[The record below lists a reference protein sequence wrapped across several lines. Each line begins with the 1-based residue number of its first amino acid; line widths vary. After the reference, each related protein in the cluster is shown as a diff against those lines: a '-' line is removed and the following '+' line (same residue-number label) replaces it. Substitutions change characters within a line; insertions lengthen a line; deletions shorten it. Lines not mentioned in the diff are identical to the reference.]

1 MKIVEARVVPKRVRI
16 TVPYRIAGHFF
27 DTAEI
32 VFLILRDETGLE
44 GYGSA
49 SPVLHLTDDDFE
61 TTARILETKLV
72 PAVAGTDVSDLEAA
86 VGRAAAAST
95 ESRSA
100 LAALDIA
107 LHDLHARR
115 RGVPLVKMLGGARRR
130 LVTSITIGIGDPDGM
145 VESARMHIANG
156 FRCLKIKIGENE
168 RSDLEVLRKMR
179 AAVGPDVT
187 IRVDAN
193 QGYTPDQAIRVAHE
207 LQALSIELIEQ
218 PVRREDVAGMAK
230 VTAASRVP
238 IVADE
243 AVRIPSH
250 LPPLVAARA
259 AHGANIK
266 LMKCGGILEARRLDA
281 DLHRA
286 GWRALVGCFD
296 ESRASIAAAAHF
308 AASGATTEW
317 IDLDGHFDLAEDPFT
332 GGVGLAG
339 GELILSDAPGIGVTL
354 SGAL

>member
-1 MKIVEARVVPKRVRI
+1 MRLVEAKVVPKRVRI

-32 VFLILRDETGLE
+32 VFLILRDETGVE

-49 SPVLHLTDDDFE
+49 SPVLHLTDDDFK
-61 TTARILETKLV
+61 TTARVLNSDLL
-72 PAVAGTDVSDLEAA
+72 PAVLGSDVSDLDATMA
-86 VGRAAAAST
+86 RARAAST
-95 ESRSA
+95 ESRSG

-107 LHDLHARR
+107 LHDVHARR
-115 RGVPLVKMLGGARRR
+115 LGVPLVKMLGGARRR
-130 LVTSITIGIGDPDGM
+130 LITSITIGIGDPEEM
-145 VESARMHIANG
+145 VDTARGHIARG
-156 FRCLKIKIGENE
+156 FRCLKIKIGEDE
-168 RSDLEVLRKMR
+168 RSDLEALRKMR
-179 AAVGPDVT
+179 ETLGPGVT

-193 QGYTPDQAIRVAHE
+193 QGYRPGQAIRMVRE
-207 LQALSIELIEQ
+207 LQSLSIELIEQ
-218 PVRREDVAGMAK
+218 PVPKEDVAGMAR
-230 VTAASRVP
+230 VTAASGVP

-250 LPPLVAARA
+250 LPPLVEARA

-266 LMKCGGILEARRLDA
+266 LMKCGGIVEARRIDA
-281 DLHRA
+281 ALSRA
-286 GWRALVGCFD
+286 GWKALVGCFD

-308 AASGATTEW
+308 AAAGATTEW

-332 GGVGLAG
+332 GGIDLVD

-354 SGAL
+354 SGTL